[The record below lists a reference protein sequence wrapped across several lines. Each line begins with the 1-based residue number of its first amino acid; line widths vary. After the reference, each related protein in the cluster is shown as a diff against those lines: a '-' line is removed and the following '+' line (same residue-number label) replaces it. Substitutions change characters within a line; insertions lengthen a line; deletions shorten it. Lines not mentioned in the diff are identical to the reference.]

1 MKAEKLAPLL
11 DRCETTAQ
19 ILKALAHPRRLEI
32 LCHLTDG
39 EKSVGDLELLCGA
52 SQSAVS
58 QFLARMKAEGLVTAR
73 RDDRYVL
80 YKIADAK
87 IFQLIAALHKIFCP

>member
-1 MKAEKLAPLL
+1 MKAEKLEPLL
-11 DRCETTAQ
+11 DRCEATAQ
-19 ILKALAHPRRLEI
+19 ILKALAHPQRLEI
-32 LCHLTDG
+32 LCHLSSG
-39 EKSVGDLELLCGA
+39 EKSVSDLEQLCGA

-80 YKIADAK
+80 YRIADAK
-87 IFQLIAALHKIFCP
+87 LFQLIAALHKIFCP